1 MGIARIAEIVYS
13 VLSVQL
19 ARFMPSLRFLRR
31 VVVILRSCAVFVL
44 FTLLMAL
51 VTNPSLSLAQET
63 CLSPSVG
70 PLSQKERCLAEC
82 EAFYQK
88 HPETRPSDKRTV
100 CQQTS
105 EQLLSAFHPLR
116 NAERVHAC
124 FKGVLD
130 GVMSFPDQVKSYWD
144 WLKKTGAEAKER
156 IESRHEEIRQCQV
169 NLDCKLKLAKQL
181 DRFKDLPIT
190 DSKLKDYAA
199 NQHALHL
206 LQEIERQN
214 RLKQQNCNQKLFSAR
229 ETKIRELMK
238 QAVPYTIEI
247 QNQILSRIH
256 AENPEC
262 KEYLPLQV
270 SRVTEKKST
279 EPSWLESLGI
289 KWRCYSHEQVA
300 ELLCLEAASLV
311 MDPLNLA
318 VGGGLYLR
326 ALKVAKLR
334 PATAGSEPLPRV
346 ASDPPGG
353 PKAVDGVHEVRSAEP
368 PTTGV
373 TSRGVNVRYASRSE
387 FVSAHLSKVA
397 TTPEQNRR
405 WIQLANSPE
414 GKNYFFVD
422 IENSKLKWMNDTWK
436 DKDFATA
443 VTNRYQNLLLQN
455 LEEFQK
461 KYPGIEI
468 HPYSDFKSVRLA
480 IKGPLNPEMTKDLE
494 RVFLKSNQDLSQELR
509 DSQLIR
515 ARGIERPQDEPEL
528 WFRAGLGDTA
538 DHANMAARYSRI
550 HPQAS
555 LQSFNDPQLHQTLS
569 STLNEV
575 KSLHQDLAQNPKLS
589 SLRELSQTRSIP
601 SFRSEFYDLARK
613 SSSPEELQ
621 AKLKRYH
628 AVDLSLDEAREAK
641 KYTDAVD
648 RFSASLHLEKRQIP
662 TVEGA
667 KEGALSLDFAGLG
680 GENLKHTADGL
691 FKSQNLEEAIKQSR
705 LAEQRVTQIFETRKK
720 ERTQI
725 ISNYL
730 SDKKGLK
737 DLKIQCSG
745 DDCIAIFPSRISL
758 KDQRELIQRL
768 SRTDQPAGV
777 RVSFVGDKVSSPTD
791 RALLANHGETL
802 EKYTREA
809 LQSQIDSEKLRRIT
823 LGVVMQGD
831 KAGQGPVRLLIGNSQ
846 VKLTPDELARLE
858 QAFQQATQK
867 LNHDLTR
874 QSKTGLYQ
882 AFDLEP

>member
-1 MGIARIAEIVYS
+1 MIWS
-13 VLSVQL
+13 H
-19 ARFMPSLRFLRR
+19 
-31 VVVILRSCAVFVL
+31 ILV
-44 FTLLMAL
+44 AL
-51 VTNPSLSLAQET
+51 VIHPSLSLAQET

-88 HPETRPSDKRTV
+88 HPEARPSDNRTV
-100 CQQTS
+100 CQQTK
-105 EQLLSAFHPLR
+105 EQLLSALHPMR
-116 NAERVHAC
+116 NAERIHAC
-124 FKGVLD
+124 SKGIWS
-130 GVMSFPDQVKSYWD
+130 GVMSFPDQVKSYWE
-144 WLKKTGAEAKER
+144 WLKKTGAKAKER
-156 IESRHEEIRQCQV
+156 IESRHEEIRQCQT
-169 NLDCKLKLAKQL
+169 NLECKIQLAKQL
-181 DRFKDLPIT
+181 DRFKDLPLT
-190 DSKLKDYAA
+190 DSKLRDHAA

-214 RLKQQNCNQKLFSAR
+214 RTKQQNCNQKLFSAR
-229 ETKIRELMK
+229 EQRMRELMR
-238 QAVPYTIEI
+238 QGAPYTMEI

-270 SRVTEKKST
+270 RRVSERKSD

-300 ELLCLEAASLV
+300 ELLCLEAASLAV
-311 MDPLNLA
+311 DPLNLA

-326 ALKVAKLR
+326 ALKVAKIR
-334 PATAGSEPLPRV
+334 PAAAGAPESLPRL
-346 ASDPPGG
+346 ASDTSAG
-353 PKAVDGVHEVRSAEP
+353 PRAIDRVNEVRGAEP
-368 PTTGV
+368 PTKSATGA
-373 TSRGVNVRYASRSE
+373 GHNVQYASRGE
-387 FVSAHLSKVA
+387 FVTAHLNEVA
-397 TTPEQNRR
+397 TSPEQNRR
-405 WIQLANSPE
+405 WIQLANSRE

-455 LEEFQK
+455 LEEFKK

-468 HPYSDFKSVRLA
+468 HPYSDFKSIRLA
-480 IKGPLNPEMTKDLE
+480 IKGPLTPEMTKELE
-494 RVFLKSNQDLSQELR
+494 RVFLKSNNDLSKELR

-515 ARGIERPQDEPEL
+515 AKGAERPQDEPEL
-528 WFRAGLGDTA
+528 WFRAGLGETA
-538 DHANMAARYSRI
+538 DQANMAARYSRI
-550 HPQAS
+550 HSNPS
-555 LQSFNDPQLHQTLS
+555 LQSFNDPKLHQTLS
-569 STLNEV
+569 STLNEA
-575 KSLHQDLAQNPKLS
+575 KSLHQELAKNPKL
-589 SLRELSQTRSIP
+589 LGLHELNPKSNTP
-601 SFRSEFYDLARK
+601 AFRSELYDLSRK
-613 SSSPEELQ
+613 SASPEELQ
-621 AKLKRYH
+621 NKLERYYG
-628 AVDLSLDEAREAK
+628 VKLTVDEARELK
-641 KYTDAVD
+641 KYTDSID